1 MSVSKRPVRMIMLC
15 LISLLGVSVQASVD
29 SSRVSDWVL
38 QQADRQATVPV
49 LIRLHDAVSR
59 QTFEHIE
66 SPLHRRT
73 ELVQSLRQQARSTQQ
88 ALIELLT
95 DEGIAHR
102 SFWIV
107 NMIQA
112 DLPSELI
119 ETLSRHPDVAFL
131 HANPTVHSG
140 LPEPEPLDLMR
151 SAAFNRAVESSLS
164 HVGADQLW
172 SLGVRG
178 QGIVIGGQDTG
189 YQWDHPALIDSY
201 RGNQGG
207 TPSHDYHWHDAIH
220 TGGTTGCP
228 ADSAVPCD
236 DHNHGTHTMGTMTG
250 DDGAGNQI
258 GMAPGAT
265 WIGCRN
271 MDQGN
276 GTPATYSECFEWFL
290 APTDVNGNNP
300 DPAMAPHVINNSWG
314 CPASEGCTNPDVMRT
329 VVETVRAAGIVVV
342 VSAGNSGSG
351 CSTVS
356 SPAAIYDASFTVGNT
371 QLNDSINPGSSR
383 GPVTADGSNRLKPDI
398 SAPGTSIR
406 SSIRGGGYASYTGT
420 SMSGPHVAGH
430 MALLMSADPSL
441 IGQVDAL
448 EQLTRDS
455 AVPLT
460 STQNCGGLAGQ
471 SPNHVYGHGRID
483 TRAAYDLLDNTV
495 FTDGFE
501 TP

>member
-1 MSVSKRPVRMIMLC
+1 MTLPNSFTHASMLLFFG
-15 LISLLGVSVQASVD
+15 LISASANAATD
-29 SSRVSDWVL
+29 QSRVSEWV
-38 QQADRQATVPV
+38 QQQMTRESTVPV
-49 LIRLHDAVSR
+49 LIRLHDGVSR
-59 QTFEHIE
+59 QAWSHID
-66 SPLHRRT
+66 SPLARRT
-73 ELVQSLRQQARSTQQ
+73 MMVNALRQQAEASQQ
-88 ALIELLT
+88 NLVRLLIE
-95 DEGIAHR
+95 EGIAHR
-102 SFWIV
+102 SFWVV

-112 DLPSELI
+112 DLTADLI
-119 ETLSRHPDVAFL
+119 EQLSKHPDVAYL
-131 HANPTVHSG
+131 HANPNVKAN
-140 LPEPEPLDLMR
+140 LPETNPLDLLN

-172 SLGVRG
+172 SMGVRG

-220 TGGTTGCP
+220 SGGGICG
-228 ADSAVPCD
+228 ADSVVPCD

-290 APTDVNGNNP
+290 APTDLNGNNP

-314 CPASEGCTNPDVMRT
+314 CPPSEGCTDPAVMQT
-329 VVETVRAAGIVVV
+329 VVETVRAAGIMVV
-342 VSAGNSGSG
+342 VSAGNSGSS
-351 CSTVS
+351 CSSVET
-356 SPAAIYDASFTVGNT
+356 PAAIYDASFTVGNT
-371 QLNDSINPGSSR
+371 RLNDAIHNSSSR
-383 GPVTADGSNRLKPDI
+383 GPVSVDGSNRLKPDI

-406 SSIRGGGYASYTGT
+406 SSIRGGAYASFTGT

-441 IGQVDAL
+441 IGQVNTL

-471 SPNHVYGHGRID
+471 SPNHVFGHGRINS
-483 TRAAYDLLDNTV
+483 RAAFELLDNRL
-495 FTDGFE
+495 FSDGFE
-501 TP
+501 SL